1 MPFDPDAPAEPGSG
15 IYGLTFTPEESKV
28 VVVPVPFEAT
38 TSYGSGA
45 ADGPAAVL
53 SASHQV
59 DLFDLELGDF
69 YRHGIV
75 MLDSPSE
82 VEAWNGEAVD
92 LARSLEA
99 QELDD
104 GERKK
109 RIDRVN
115 EIGDALNEWVYRE
128 VSRWLD
134 QGKIPCVL
142 GGDHSVPF
150 GAIRA
155 YAERNPGM
163 GILHLDAHAD
173 LREAYEGFTHS
184 HASIFYNVME
194 RIPEVAKLVK
204 PS

>member
-15 IYGLTFTPEESKV
+15 IYRLTFTPEESKV
-28 VVVPVPFEAT
+28 VVVPGPFEAT
-38 TSYGSGA
+38 TSYGSRA

-69 YRHGIV
+69 YRHGIG

-128 VSRWLD
+128 VSR
-134 QGKIPCVL
+134 
-142 GGDHSVPF
+142 
-150 GAIRA
+150 
-155 YAERNPGM
+155 
-163 GILHLDAHAD
+163 
-173 LREAYEGFTHS
+173 
-184 HASIFYNVME
+184 
-194 RIPEVAKLVK
+194 
-204 PS
+204 